1 MHGAADPDT
10 QRLVTRALL
19 RGSRTLCVLPTADYR
34 LPADF
39 ALPTDMP
46 CTSHTGNLPVLRR
59 IHLHRIFRPCPRF
72 PRQRTA
78 LPPMCRFRSLR
89 LTRCRFANP
98 PPASR
103 RDARKFHR
111 IGRPA
116 AQIIVCR
123 TSPPDFSRARPVHK
137 TASPLAPP
145 PFSPENGIFFCAP
158 LFPVCRARACSNCS
172 IDRSAFSRVR
182 LLCIIS
188 PSKMFHVKHFLIPS
202 VILFHVKHFCES
214 PPLY

>member
-1 MHGAADPDT
+1 M
-10 QRLVTRALL
+10 TRALL
-19 RGSRTLCVLPTADYR
+19 RGSRTPCVLPPADYR

-116 AQIIVCR
+116 AQISPCR
-123 TSPPDFSRARPVHK
+123 TSPPDFSRTRPVHK

-158 LFPVCRARACSNCS
+158 LFPVCRVSRLQQLL
-172 IDRSAFSRVR
+172 DRPFR
-182 LLCIIS
+182 
-188 PSKMFHVKHFLIPS
+188 FLP
-202 VILFHVKHFCES
+202 CP
-214 PPLY
+214 PPLHHFALKNVSRETLLDSLRDFVSRETFL